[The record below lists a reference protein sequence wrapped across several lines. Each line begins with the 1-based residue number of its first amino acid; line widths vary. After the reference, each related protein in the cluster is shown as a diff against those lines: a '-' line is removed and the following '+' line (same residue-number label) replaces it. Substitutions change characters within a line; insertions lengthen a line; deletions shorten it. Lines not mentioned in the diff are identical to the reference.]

1 MWAKNRILLNLIV
14 AATVS
19 VATANGQLLG
29 QSNIEKVKESVL
41 VLDQTRT
48 LVQALELSDCFT
60 ETKWSSFSDDKGRDI
75 VQFEGKFKDFGPF
88 SNRIRPT
95 LGRTMPDKDYTT
107 FTCGPCTYF
116 IQFAMLKSQTAI
128 PGLGIQGPSFTILRS
143 WFEADVAKRADGIAY
158 DPERIRASETGNDI
172 DTLTAGMIG
181 LGGTGLVSPAL
192 QQIYIGNF
200 PSLIAVVF
208 TSISAAV
215 NKPYNRDYFS
225 VLTEEQV
232 AQLAREQEEK
242 MERERKQRAKQAEDE
257 EMRNK
262 EESAKKTVNFV
273 SLATPMGRY
282 RNAVNNAIRES
293 WNSYTKDRMD
303 MFSIGEIEVIVT
315 VDTAGK
321 VLNPR
326 VVSNTSNEILEVVT
340 VESLIAAK
348 IPPMPLDVVAAV
360 QNGRMDVGL
369 NFKIVPSQ

>member
-1 MWAKNRILLNLIV
+1 MWVKTRILLNLIV

-19 VATANGQLLG
+19 VVTANGQLLG
-29 QSNIEKVKESVL
+29 PSNIEKVKESVL
-41 VLDQTRT
+41 ILDQTRT
-48 LVQALELSDCFT
+48 LVQALELSGCFT

-75 VQFEGKFKDFGPF
+75 VQFEGNLKDFGPF
-88 SNRIRPT
+88 SSRIRPT

-107 FTCGPCTYF
+107 FTCGPCAYF

-143 WFEADVAKRADGIAY
+143 WFEADVAKRAGGITY

-192 QQIYIGNF
+192 QQVYTGNF
-200 PSLIAVVF
+200 PGLIAVVF

-215 NKPYNRDYFS
+215 NKPHNRDYFS

-232 AQLAREQEEK
+232 AQLAREEEERMK
-242 MERERKQRAKQAEDE
+242 RERKQSAKQSEDE
-257 EMRNK
+257 ELTNK
-262 EESAKKTVNFV
+262 EENPKKPVNFT

-282 RNAVNNAIRES
+282 RNAINDATRES
-293 WNSYTKDRMD
+293 WNSHTKNRMD
-303 MFSIGEIEVIVT
+303 MFSTGEIRVIISIDAT
-315 VDTAGK
+315 GK
-321 VLNPR
+321 VLDPR
-326 VVSNTSNEILEVVT
+326 VVSNTSNQNLEVVT
-340 VESLIAAK
+340 IASLIAAK

-360 QNGRMDVGL
+360 RGGRMDADL
-369 NFKIVPSQ
+369 SFKIGPAE